1 MIETLILLL
10 VNDIF
15 IVITL
20 YALYSL
26 TIKNRT
32 PVKVVKEYI
41 EKKEEKREIKKQLAE
56 DKANLENIDIYNGSA
71 EGQKD
76 IK

>member
-1 MIETLILLL
+1 MIETLILLV
-10 VNDIF
+10 VNNIF
-15 IVITL
+15 MIIGL
-20 YALYSL
+20 YVLYNL

-41 EKKEEKREIKKQLAE
+41 EKKEEKREIKRQLAE